1 MSNESVAAW
10 KSDVAFLVVQ
20 EVPYQT
26 LETGI
31 ALADSYLAATGG
43 WIPDDAGDP
52 TGPGQ
57 PASGKS
63 QPQAAE
69 AIKEILL
76 ERIQNFE
83 TEATIRVNF
92 QFFDNFSF
100 DPDTDD
106 SQQAIDAM
114 RLKFRDFIEFQLED
128 TQLELV
134 ELDTYTSDFRNIGL
148 TTAEI
153 RVEIQNTIL
162 AGGRIID
169 PKAIALT
176 AARARWGLDNTW
188 NVEYVYIQEGQ
199 ELFFMLRKYL
209 SEDYDI
215 VDSTSDKQ
223 YAIKLDPVRYNV
235 SGGLIINL

>member
-1 MSNESVAAW
+1 MSNESLASW
-10 KSDVAFLVVQ
+10 KLDVGTLVVQ
-20 EVPYQT
+20 EIPFQT

-57 PASGKS
+57 PASGET
-63 QPQAAE
+63 QTEAA
-69 AIKEILL
+69 ASIKTILL

-92 QFFDNFSF
+92 QLFDNFSF
-100 DPDTDD
+100 DETTDD
-106 SQQAIDAM
+106 KQQAIDAM
-114 RLKFRDFIEFQLED
+114 QLKFRDFIEFQLQS
-128 TQLELV
+128 TKLEFV
-134 ELDTYTSDFRNIGL
+134 ELDTYTSDFQNIGP
-148 TTAEI
+148 TTTEI

-169 PKAIALT
+169 PKAIALS

-188 NVEYVYIQEGQ
+188 NIEYVYTQENQ
-199 ELFFMLRKYL
+199 ELFFMLQKYL
-209 SEDYDI
+209 SENYAI
-215 VDSTSDKQ
+215 VDTTETLIFS
-223 YAIKLDPVRYNV
+223 IKLDPARYTV
-235 SGGLIINL
+235 TGGLTITL

>member
-1 MSNESVAAW
+1 MSNESLQAW
-10 KSDVAFLVVQ
+10 KVDVGNLVVQ
-20 EVPYQT
+20 EIPFQT

-43 WIPDDAGDP
+43 WVPDDAGDP
-52 TGPGQ
+52 TGPGE
-57 PASGKS
+57 PASGES
-63 QPQAAE
+63 QPEAA
-69 AIKEILL
+69 ASIKTILL

-92 QFFDNFSF
+92 QYFDNFSF

-106 SQQAIDAM
+106 AQQAIDAM
-114 RLKFRDFIEFQLED
+114 RLKFRDFIE
-128 TQLELV
+128 TQLDSTQLAFV

-148 TTAEI
+148 TSVDVRLEVQA
-153 RVEIQNTIL
+153 TIV
-162 AGGRIID
+162 AGGRIVD

-188 NVEYVYIQEGQ
+188 NIEYVYTQENQ
-199 ELFFMLRKYL
+199 ELFFMLQKYL

-215 VDSTSDKQ
+215 IDTAATTQ
-223 YAIKLDPVRYNV
+223 YAIKLDPVRYTV
-235 SGGLIINL
+235 SGGLTINL